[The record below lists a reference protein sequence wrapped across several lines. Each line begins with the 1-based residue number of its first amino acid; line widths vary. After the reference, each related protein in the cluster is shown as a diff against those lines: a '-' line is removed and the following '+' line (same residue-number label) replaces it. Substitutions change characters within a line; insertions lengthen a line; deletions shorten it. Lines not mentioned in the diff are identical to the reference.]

1 MEMKELICLNC
12 SKIIVLEGDPSIGQT
27 VLCPNCDAYFEIT
40 HLSPI
45 VLDWAFED
53 DDDYD
58 DDDDDY
64 DEELDEEYLKE
75 EPEVSEL

>member
-1 MEMKELICLNC
+1 MEMKELICLDC
-12 SKIIVLEGDPSIGQT
+12 SKIIVLEDDPSIGQT

-58 DDDDDY
+58 DDEY
-64 DEELDEEYLKE
+64 DEELDEEYLE
-75 EPEVSEL
+75 EPEASEI